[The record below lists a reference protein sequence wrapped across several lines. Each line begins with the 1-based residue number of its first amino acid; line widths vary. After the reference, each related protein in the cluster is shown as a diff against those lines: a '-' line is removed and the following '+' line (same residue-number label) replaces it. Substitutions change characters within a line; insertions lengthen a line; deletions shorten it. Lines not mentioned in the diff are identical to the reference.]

1 MPGWGFFFQG
11 DSGGPAVHKADGKW
25 TVHGITSTG
34 PTPCQ
39 SSSAPQGFVKVSAYI
54 KDFIEPY
61 MEPSN
66 GPEERG
72 KLCQY
77 FSWRPFFLV
86 LDDFSLV
93 RQASPLKSFQYNWDL
108 RRNRREKI
116 KEACFFSPYKCIL
129 SAPTKFSLV
138 EVTWWLGAREMI
150 SESERWCPIT
160 RRWQKLSFVACN
172 NIENTLAD

>member
-1 MPGWGFFFQG
+1 MVPDIAIIELVEKVNMTTTIQPVCLPKNGEELPEGSKLYATGWGAVERKNATSQG

-77 FSWRPFFLV
+77 FS
-86 LDDFSLV
+86 
-93 RQASPLKSFQYNWDL
+93 
-108 RRNRREKI
+108 
-116 KEACFFSPYKCIL
+116 
-129 SAPTKFSLV
+129 
-138 EVTWWLGAREMI
+138 
-150 SESERWCPIT
+150 
-160 RRWQKLSFVACN
+160 
-172 NIENTLAD
+172 